1 MKFQTIRDFMNTFHQ
16 VRSRNAGVDG
26 VRCNAAGAASPI
38 RRNFFNFGH
47 PRALWLDQAI
57 GFRDDDL
64 EMKHWKKIMRS
75 LLED

>member
-1 MKFQTIRDFMNTFHQ
+1 MKIQTIRNFMNTFRQ
-16 VRSRNAGVDG
+16 VRSLNAGNYG
-26 VRCNAAGAASPI
+26 VRLNAAGAAYSI
-38 RRNFFNFGH
+38 RRNFLNPGY
-47 PRALWLDQAI
+47 PAPLWLDQTI